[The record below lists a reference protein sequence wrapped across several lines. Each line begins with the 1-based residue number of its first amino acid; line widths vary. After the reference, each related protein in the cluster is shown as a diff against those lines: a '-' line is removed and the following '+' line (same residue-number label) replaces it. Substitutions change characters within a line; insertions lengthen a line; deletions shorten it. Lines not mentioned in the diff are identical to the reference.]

1 MEKVADLI
9 HKMDFQGVSGRV
21 RFSSGGSRF
30 TNVNVLQWQDNDFV
44 LVGTYTSSIS
54 NRTLIGREFSL
65 NNKLKWMNGERPTD
79 GRDSCGLQAVA
90 DLFGAACQT
99 IYTILTII
107 GCIAIILVCSAF
119 SFLFWKRKYDKKL
132 FESEKI
138 LGNFKNIMH
147 GTELTKWEI
156 PRENCVINRRLG
168 EGAFGTVY
176 GGEALIDEGD
186 GWTAAAIKT
195 LKSGSTAENRL
206 DFLAEL
212 ETMKRFEHKNIVKLL
227 AVCLQSEPLYA
238 VMELMLYGDLKTYL
252 LGRRHLVAGKNS
264 IYVDTSILNAV

>member
-1 MEKVADLI
+1 
-9 HKMDFQGVSGRV
+9 MDFQGVSGHV
-21 RFSSGGSRF
+21 RFSVGGSRF
-30 TNVNVLQWQDNDFV
+30 TNVNVLQWQDSDFV
-44 LVGTYTSSIS
+44 LVGTYKPKIL
-54 NRTLIGREFSL
+54 NRTLVASEFAL
-65 NNKLKWMNGERPTD
+65 NSNLMWLSGEKPTD
-79 GRDSCGLQAVA
+79 GRESCGLQAIAEV
-90 DLFGAACQT
+90 FGAECQT

-107 GCIAIILVCSAF
+107 GCIMVVLACSGF

-132 FESEKI
+132 VESEKI
-138 LGNFKNIMH
+138 YEGFKLILH

-176 GGEALIDEGD
+176 GGEALIDLGD
-186 GWTAAAIKT
+186 GWSAVAIKT

-227 AVCLQSEPLYA
+227 AVCLSSEPLYA

-252 LGRRHLVAGKNS
+252 LGRRHLVAGNKA
-264 IYVDTSILNAV
+264 VDSFTRT

>member
-9 HKMDFQGVSGRV
+9 HKMDFKGVSGQV
-21 RFSSGGSRF
+21 RFSAGGSRF
-30 TNVNVLQWQDNDFV
+30 TNINVLQWQNNDFV
-44 LVGTYTSSIS
+44 LVGTYRPRIS
-54 NRTLIGREFSL
+54 NRTLVGSEFSL
-65 NNKLKWMNGERPTD
+65 NNNLKWLSGEKPTD
-79 GRDSCGLQAVA
+79 GRETCGLQSVA
-90 DLFGAACQT
+90 EVFGVECQT
-99 IYTILTII
+99 IYTVLTII
-107 GCIAIILVCSAF
+107 GCILVVLACSGF

-132 FESEKI
+132 VESEKF
-138 LGNFKNIMH
+138 LGNFKNLMH
-147 GTELTKWEI
+147 GIELTKWEI

-186 GWTAAAIKT
+186 GWSAVAIKT

-252 LGRRHLVAGKNS
+252 LGRRHLVAGKKS
-264 IYVDTSILNAV
+264 R